1 MRPLMLLLATL
12 TAVVG
17 LNPSR
22 AFAQTRPDDDPLP
35 ENCVLRF
42 GTSRFRHGI
51 PISMLA
57 VSKDEKLAIAV
68 NGNHMLGCT
77 RAVDLASGREIF
89 RLEGWEGTQIE
100 AAAISPDGKFVVTK
114 QDFSLR
120 VRDPETGHEIR
131 KIDLPRV
138 VNSSYN
144 QPEWVKFT
152 PDGKFILVT
161 SQGKDIHLVDFE
173 SGQIV
178 RNFENEDGSVNSGW
192 GVVLGIAI
200 SADGKLLASGGFNND
215 HDNYFARLWD
225 VETGKELRRF
235 MHGRSYG
242 IESLAFSSD
251 AKMLVTGAHDA
262 RVRLFDVGSG
272 ALIKEFPK
280 TGRSRMHA
288 GCVAISPDG
297 KSIAAARESLCV
309 YDLAT
314 GEERWHIAKR
324 ALGLTFTDGGKTL
337 TGAAT
342 GAIYK
347 WDAATGKPLTPDAGD
362 SAVAQILTSA
372 DGKRVVTLGDEGDAH
387 VWDVTGGKHLRY
399 VRATWERGIALS
411 PDGRYL
417 IWPVEDDKVSY
428 TDSDTPNMSYNGN
441 RLRLYDIDADQLID
455 RFATFKGD
463 AHDLA
468 FIKNG
473 TKLITVDHRN
483 AMVHIW
489 DFESGKDERRF
500 QALRDDEREQRNC
513 IDTSAVA
520 PDGNRLAIAYTIRPR
535 GSERMDIL
543 GDAERSPVRVW
554 DIATGKEVHEFDP
567 HARYVRNLAFSPD
580 GKQLVCSGSR
590 FDQIG
595 EAKLPVWNVETGEA
609 DPTVAARAGV
619 VAFSHDGRFLA
630 TATPEGNIE
639 LWSATNH
646 AKLADYTAGHRDRPT
661 ALEFSPDD
669 SRVYSGSLDTTV
681 LAWKLGE

>member
-1 MRPLMLLLATL
+1 MKR
-12 TAVVG
+12 AVVILLISLLSIANSHAG
-17 LNPSR
+17 N
-22 AFAQTRPDDDPLP
+22 ADDPLP
-35 ENCVLRF
+35 ENCALRF

-77 RAVDLASGREIF
+77 RGFDLLNGKEIF
-89 RLEGWEGTQIE
+89 RLDGLEGTEIE

-114 QDFSLR
+114 QDFSVR

-161 SQGKDIHLVDFE
+161 SQGKDVHLVDFE

-178 RNFENEDGSVNSGW
+178 RNFANEDDSSVNKGW

-200 SADGKLLASGGFNND
+200 SPDGKLLASGGFNNV

-225 VETGKELRRF
+225 LEAGKELRRF

-242 IESLAFSSD
+242 IESLAFSPD
-251 AKMLVTGAHDA
+251 GKMLMTGAHDA

-272 ALIKEFPK
+272 ALIREFPK
-280 TGRSRMHA
+280 GGRSRMHA

-297 KSIAAARESLCV
+297 KSVAAARESLCV
-309 YDLAT
+309 YDVAT
-314 GEERWHIAKR
+314 GEERWCVEKR
-324 ALGLTFTDGGKTL
+324 ALGLTFTDGGRTL
-337 TGAAT
+337 TGAAM

-362 SAVAQILTSA
+362 SAIAQILTSA
-372 DGKRVVTLGDEGDAH
+372 DGKRIVTLGDEGDAH
-387 VWDVTGGKHLRY
+387 IWDATNGKHLRY

-411 PDGRYL
+411 PDGQFL
-417 IWPVEDDKVSY
+417 VWPIENKKASY
-428 TDSDTPNMSYNGN
+428 KDPAEPNLSFSGN
-441 RLRLYDIDADQLID
+441 RLQVYDVDAARFID
-455 RFATFKGD
+455 RFKTFNGD
-463 AHDLA
+463 AHDLK
-468 FIKNG
+468 FVDNG
-473 TKLITVDHRN
+473 KKLITVDHRN
-483 AMVHIW
+483 AMVRIW
-489 DFESGKDERRF
+489 NFETGKEERSF
-500 QALRDDEREQRNC
+500 QALRDEERTQQNC
-513 IDTSAVA
+513 VDTSEVS
-520 PDGNRLAIAYTIRPR
+520 PDGKRIALAYTLRPQ
-535 GSERMDIL
+535 GNGGVERL
-543 GDAERSPVRVW
+543 GNGDAERSPMRVW
-554 DIATGKEVHEFDP
+554 DIATGKEIHEFDP
-567 HARYVRNLAFSPD
+567 HARYVRKLAFSPD
-580 GKQLVCSGSR
+580 GTQLVCSGSR

-595 EAKLPVWNVETGEA
+595 EAKLSIWSVETGEA
-609 DPTVAARAGV
+609 DATVAARACV

-669 SRVYSGSLDTTV
+669 LRLYSGSIDTTV
-681 LAWKLGE
+681 LAWNVTAANR